1 MIGGE
6 RRGVPVPTSTIYD
19 LAHWRQRAE
28 EMRTLAYEMHDP
40 EARATMLRIAGE
52 YEELARRP
60 EQRLSD
66 HRK

>member
-1 MIGGE
+1 
-6 RRGVPVPTSTIYD
+6 
-19 LAHWRQRAE
+19 
-28 EMRTLAYEMHDP
+28 MRTLADEMHDP

-60 EQRLSD
+60 EQCFSD